1 MNKSEIIAK
10 LKAAHSEF
18 WETAI
23 QLPNP
28 TISKNGKWSVC
39 QNVQHINIGLL
50 RLSNYLA
57 LPKASIESNF
67 GLSERVSANYE
78 TCIKMFRNTLE
89 NGIKTTDAFIPEI
102 NLETE
107 IEELVSQGKDSL
119 TVFITNLQNWSEE
132 ELEMYNCPHP
142 VFGKITVRE
151 ILYFTIYHVQHHNEI
166 IKKCSKSSKQIDNN
180 KY

>member
-1 MNKSEIIAK
+1 MNKSQIIINLNTAY
-10 LKAAHSEF
+10 SDF

-28 TISKNGKWSVC
+28 TISINSKWSVC
-39 QNVQHINIGLL
+39 QNVQHIIIGLT
-50 RLSNYLA
+50 RVSNYLA

-67 GLSERVSANYE
+67 GLSERASADYE
-78 TCIKMFRNTLE
+78 TCIKMFINTLG
-89 NGIKTTDAFIPEI
+89 NGIKTTDAFMPEI
-102 NLETE
+102 NLEAS
-107 IEELVSQGKDSL
+107 IEELVSQGRDSL
-119 TVFITNLQNWSEE
+119 AMFISNLENWSEE

-166 IKKCSKSSKQIDNN
+166 IKKMQ
-180 KY
+180 